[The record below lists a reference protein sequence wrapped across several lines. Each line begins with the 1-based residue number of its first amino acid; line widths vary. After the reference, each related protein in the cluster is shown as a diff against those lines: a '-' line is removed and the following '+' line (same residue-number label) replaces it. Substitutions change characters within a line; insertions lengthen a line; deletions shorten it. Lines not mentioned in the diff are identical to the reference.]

1 MPASPWLYCLSQ
13 PLLHCVGSSHTEP
26 RTNSEIKYLSEINGS
41 VHSDYPLF
49 DFQLRMNIILYQN
62 IQPHLISLENKNIP
76 GMLIWMSRVP
86 SFVYFRGRRNATD
99 NIKANIVRYDITRYA
114 PHFLDIF

>member
-1 MPASPWLYCLSQ
+1 MKNVKVSILITLSPNIHPNL
-13 PLLHCVGSSHTEP
+13 
-26 RTNSEIKYLSEINGS
+26 IN
-41 VHSDYPLF
+41 
-49 DFQLRMNIILYQN
+49 
-62 IQPHLISLENKNIP
+62 LENENVP